1 MQIYLDNSATT
12 KPRPEAIA
20 AAQAV
25 FERQWGNPSS
35 LHDWGQRS
43 ATVLETARLQVA
55 GLLNAL
61 NPESIV
67 FTSSGTEANNLAVI
81 GVARQYHTPQHIII
95 SSVEH
100 SAINEPAKLLEQW
113 GWEVTRLP
121 VNRYGRVNPLDLQAA
136 LRDNTVL
143 VSIIYGQSEVG
154 TLQPIEKLAKIT
166 KEHGA
171 LFHTDA
177 VQVAGRLPIDV
188 HQLGIDLLSLSSHKI
203 YGIQGAG
210 ALYVRDGIELVPLL
224 AGGGQEANRRS
235 GTQALPAIAA
245 LGTAAQLAAAE
256 IKTEVFR
263 SIRLRDRLFDLLADC
278 PCLETTG
285 DRIYRLP
292 HHVSL
297 IVSDRAND
305 KDVTGKTIVRQ
316 LNLAGIGISAGS
328 ACHSGKLSPS
338 PILSAMGYDSAAAK
352 RGIRLTLGRDT
363 TEADI
368 EWTAMVLKQVICR
381 LMPPLVCCDSELN
394 LV

>member
-12 KPRPEAIA
+12 KPRSEAIA
-20 AAQAV
+20 AANTVLQ
-25 FERQWGNPSS
+25 RQWGNPSS

-43 ATVLETARLQVA
+43 AMVLETARMQVA

-67 FTSSGTEANNLAVI
+67 FTSGGTEANNLAI
-81 GVARQYHTPQHIII
+81 LGVARKYRTPQHIII
-95 SSVEH
+95 SSIEH

-113 GWEVTRLP
+113 GWQVTRLP
-121 VNRYGRVNPLDLQAA
+121 VNRCGRINSLDLQAA
-136 LRDNTVL
+136 LQPNTVL

-210 ALYVRDGIELVPLL
+210 ALYVREGVQLVALL
-224 AGGGQEANRRS
+224 GGGGQEAKIRS

-245 LGTAAQLAAAE
+245 LGVAAELAAAE
-256 IKTEVFR
+256 MKTEAFR
-263 SIRLRDRLFDLLADC
+263 LMRLRDRLFDLLADY

-292 HHVSL
+292 HHVSFIL
-297 IVSDRAND
+297 CDRWSDT
-305 KDVTGKTIVRQ
+305 KDITGKTIVRQ

-338 PILSAMGYDSAAAK
+338 PILSAMGYDAAAAK

-368 EWTAMVLKQVICR
+368 DWTAVVLKQVICR
-381 LMPPLVCCDSELN
+381 LMPPLVCCS
-394 LV
+394 